1 MRVDRSPEGCNQFD
15 DHGRYRAKVVADFTA
30 KKIDPEGYVLYVYG
44 AMQAWAQAVAKVS
57 STEGKKVAAA
67 LKSNKAET
75 VLGMIGFDAKGD
87 VTAPGYVV
95 YRWHE
100 GNYDYAVD

>member
-44 AMQAWAQAVAKVS
+44 AMQAWAQAVAEAGS
-57 STEGKKVAAA
+57 PDGKKVAAA
-67 LKSNKAET
+67 LKGNQANT
-75 VLGMIGFDAKGD
+75 VLGSIGFDAKGD
-87 VTAPGYVV
+87 VTAPCHVV
-95 YRWHE
+95 YRWHD
-100 GNYDYAVD
+100 GNYDDAVD